1 MHFSIWELA
10 LILVIVLVLFG
21 GSRLRNLGSDLGSAI
36 RGFRDSMKEG
46 SKPETAEEDP
56 KKLEQA
62 ATQERAA
69 GLWLGKARRMI
80 AEVKAEVD
88 RELHL
93 EEIKQS
99 LRQQGH
105 LTEINDIKQD
115 LADRVKAIK
124 QDIQAEF
131 DDPGPPPGWQPGAVS
146 APPPPGWKPS
156 TADSPVGESTPVS
169 LQKSAS
175 PPPPAAN

>member
-46 SKPETAEEDP
+46 SKPETAEEAP

-69 GLWLGKARRMI
+69 GLH
-80 AEVKAEVD
+80 D
-88 RELHL
+88 P
-93 EEIKQS
+93 
-99 LRQQGH
+99 
-105 LTEINDIKQD
+105 
-115 LADRVKAIK
+115 LAKERDKI
-124 QDIQAEF
+124 
-131 DDPGPPPGWQPGAVS
+131 
-146 APPPPGWKPS
+146 
-156 TADSPVGESTPVS
+156 
-169 LQKSAS
+169 
-175 PPPPAAN
+175 